1 MQQSYRKQRGLTL
14 ISFFM
19 LMGFIGFFVLLI
31 LKVGPIYLDHSKVV
45 HSLESLKSRADIEKN
60 TKNEIWTLLRKQLDM
75 NSISHIKKKDVHIKI
90 RSNYLK
96 VQIIYHVKQPLFSN
110 LSVWVD
116 FDNAIE
122 VGVQ

>member
-14 ISFFM
+14 ISFFI

-45 HSLESLKSRADIEKN
+45 HSLEALKSRADIEKN
-60 TKNEIWTLLRKQLDM
+60 TKREIWTLLNKQLQM
-75 NSISHIKKKDVHIKI
+75 NSVDHIKKENVKI
-90 RSNYLK
+90 TTRSNYLK
-96 VQIIYHVKQPLFSN
+96 VQLIYHVKQPLFGN

-116 FDNAIE
+116 FDNATE
-122 VGVQ
+122 VGVP